1 MPDRVEDRTPFSDA
15 EIGQQMRIKARNMID
30 SGELKTEED
39 AINRFKLRA
48 QWIADMTN
56 VSEETRIYW
65 LKFEQSLLRSARKYF
80 AEIRENESTFK
91 K

>member
-15 EIGQQMRIKARNMID
+15 EIGQQMRTKARDMID

-39 AINRFKLRA
+39 AIKLFKLRA

-80 AEIRENESTFK
+80 AEIRENESIFK